1 LVGQNAAEIGPS
13 TGLQIGFDPLEFAA
27 VIYVKQAVGPS
38 ILVFLAGVVVVGIA
52 GAFYTVNK
60 EPASYGDRDNAGE

>member
-1 LVGQNAAEIGPS
+1 LVAQKASEIWPS
-13 TGLQIGFDPLEFAA
+13 TTIQIGFEPLEFVALTC
-27 VIYVKQAVGPS
+27 VERVVGPS

-60 EPASYGDRDNAGE
+60 EPASYSDRDNAGE